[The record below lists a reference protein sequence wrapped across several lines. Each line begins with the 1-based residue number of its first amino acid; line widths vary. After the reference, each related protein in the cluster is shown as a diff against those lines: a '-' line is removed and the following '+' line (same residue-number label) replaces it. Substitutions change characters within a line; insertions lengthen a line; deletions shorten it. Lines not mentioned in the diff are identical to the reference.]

1 MLAECSHPALLLCL
15 VIKDRQERNLPAWWS
30 FVPFRAVFCPNSYLK
45 PRSWNSHPAADIHE
59 REQHS
64 PASANDSKP
73 HSETHHLPHL
83 LAGTHLFP
91 RARPE
96 VLLTANYFESF
107 FPHYPFPGKLLTGS
121 FANAMVGCYG
131 WMWGG
136 PETFPGTVDLVGSW
150 REDSPV
156 LGLCLV
162 GKLQGWLSQSWDVQ
176 VFPAIPET
184 PRNRCKAGR
193 FQRKRSIAQE
203 SVTPCQDGMN
213 HSAFF
218 LDVWTTVLSF
228 RLDKP
233 LTWLIVPGVPGGVR
247 NRWALNII
255 EAGSLTVLQWGAVPT
270 AQGHLVQC

>member
-1 MLAECSHPALLLCL
+1 
-15 VIKDRQERNLPAWWS
+15 
-30 FVPFRAVFCPNSYLK
+30 
-45 PRSWNSHPAADIHE
+45 
-59 REQHS
+59 
-64 PASANDSKP
+64 
-73 HSETHHLPHL
+73 
-83 LAGTHLFP
+83 
-91 RARPE
+91 
-96 VLLTANYFESF
+96 
-107 FPHYPFPGKLLTGS
+107 
-121 FANAMVGCYG
+121 MVGCYR
-131 WMWGG
+131 WRGG

-233 LTWLIVPGVPGGVR
+233 LTRLIVPGVPGGVR

-255 EAGSLTVLQWGAVPT
+255 EDGSLTALQWGAVPT